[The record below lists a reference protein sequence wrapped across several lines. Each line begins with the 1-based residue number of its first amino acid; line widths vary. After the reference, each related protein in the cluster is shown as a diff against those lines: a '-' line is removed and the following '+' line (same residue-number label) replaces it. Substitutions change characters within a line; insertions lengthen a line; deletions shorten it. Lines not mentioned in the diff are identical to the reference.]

1 MLTVWTEESACTM
14 YSYNLYIV
22 QTVVFNRQLRYSKGL
37 YKRPIANINIYS
49 FLYVIKKVLV
59 TLCQTDLSAI
69 S

>member
-49 FLYVIKKVLV
+49 F
-59 TLCQTDLSAI
+59 CM
-69 S
+69 